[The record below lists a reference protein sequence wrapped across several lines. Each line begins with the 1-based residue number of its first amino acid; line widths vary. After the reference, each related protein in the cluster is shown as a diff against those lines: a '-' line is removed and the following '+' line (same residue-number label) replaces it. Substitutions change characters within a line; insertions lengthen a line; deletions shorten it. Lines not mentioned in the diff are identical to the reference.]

1 VASQPSRAPTIPQGS
16 GPDSIY
22 ARWFVWAR
30 QLGHGE
36 DTSHLAAA
44 AALRAG
50 RLSEDPLSAAESTLR
65 SPGRSAPSVPDRLRE
80 LCYWYQ
86 WAVEEK
92 LTEPNGMETAM
103 AAARSVALGMTR
115 IEAADVAI
123 AYSRGDRTVQI
134 GLSAVDR
141 FFRDPGFVSVIFASI
156 VFAAA
161 VFIDRSIV
169 AVVVTMGA
177 GLGSLVPLYGARFQ
191 RRFTRMMGVALLI
204 NAGSFAVLVVRSSI

>member
-1 VASQPSRAPTIPQGS
+1 VATQPSRAPTIPLGS

-30 QLGHGE
+30 QLGHRE
-36 DTSHLAAA
+36 EVSHLAAA
-44 AALRAG
+44 AALQAG
-50 RLSEDPLSAAESTLR
+50 ARNEDPLSAAEATLR
-65 SPGRSAPSVPDRLRE
+65 SPGRSTPSVPDRLRE

-92 LTEPNGMETAM
+92 LTEPNAMETAS

-115 IEAADVAI
+115 LEAADVAI
-123 AYSRGDRTVQI
+123 AYSRGDRSVQI
-134 GLSAVDR
+134 GLLPIDR
-141 FFRDPGFVSVIFASI
+141 FFRDPGFVSVIFACI
-156 VFAAA
+156 VFTAA

-169 AVVVTMGA
+169 GVVVAMGA
-177 GLGSLVPLYGARFQ
+177 GLGSLAPLYGARFQ
-191 RRFTRMMGVALLI
+191 GRLTRLMGVALLI